1 MAVDQLPSGKWRAR
15 VYASGRIIAT
25 RTFTL
30 KTDARTWEAEQV
42 RQLAMG
48 TYLPPARGKLTLGE
62 LAEQWMKAR
71 ANAVATS
78 TLREEGYSLAY
89 LPPTLRDRPMAALR
103 PAHFDALYATLLG
116 KLARS
121 TVSRFRNTLSSM
133 FGWAVREG
141 RLSTNPVLAS
151 RVPRGSA
158 AGARREVY
166 PFAIHELRAVH
177 AVQAHRPDLADVVLV
192 LGLTGI
198 RWEELRGLRVRD
210 VQHVPYPALRVSRSW
225 PDGEP
230 VRNVTKGGGAL
241 TVPLAAELLPLIE
254 QRSAGKAPEDVLFS
268 TPAGTP
274 YSCPN
279 FKRDARWMDLAFG
292 RRIHDLRHTA
302 ATLWLGAG
310 IDLKTTQAWLGHS
323 SAKLTADLYAH
334 WMGTD
339 AECCGA
345 RPVER
350 DAERRSHSHDTVTR
364 AYLRVLE
371 RRSPGQQGDADRG
384 FSWWA
389 LRDSNPRHPR
399 CKRGALTN

>member
-1 MAVDQLPSGKWRAR
+1 VAVDQLPSGKWRAR

-48 TYLPPARGKLTLGE
+48 TYVPPARGKLTLGE
-62 LAEQWMKAR
+62 LAEEWMAAR
-71 ANAVATS
+71 VNTVATS

-89 LPPTLRDRPMAALR
+89 LPPTLRDRPIAALR

-141 RLSTNPVLAS
+141 RLSANPVLAS
-151 RVPRGSA
+151 RVPRGNA

-177 AVQAHRPDLADVVLV
+177 AAVQAHRPDLADVVLV

-198 RWEELRGLRVRD
+198 RWGELRGLRVRD

-225 PDGEP
+225 PDAQP
-230 VRNVTKGGGAL
+230 VRNVTKGGGAR

-254 QRSAGKAPEDVLFS
+254 QRSEGKAPEDVLFS

-274 YSCPN
+274 YSGPN
-279 FKRDARWMDLAFG
+279 FKRDARWTDLAFG

-302 ATLWLGAG
+302 ATLWLSTG

-339 AECCGA
+339 ADAAALA
-345 RPVER
+345 RWNATLSTDP
-350 DAERRSHSHDTVTR
+350 TVTTQ
-364 AYLRVLE
+364 
-371 RRSPGQQGDADRG
+371 SRG
-384 FSWWA
+384 
-389 LRDSNPRHPR
+389 
-399 CKRGALTN
+399 LT